1 MTITYYVPLKNSCH
15 VWGFLPSWS
24 WEGSCWLGPLRLSIL
39 SQSTREADPPLDEQ
53 LFWERRT
60 RKEKG
65 THYKESAERSH
76 LLPPPPST
84 TCQQKALSVWH
95 TRALLP
101 TIPGHFKGVLLR
113 SKSSGLPTAL
123 SHRRTLDANI
133 SRIFVHL
140 SNSWKSPPTNPALFF
155 HPICQRG
162 RRTESRASS
171 WYTDLHVLDANPP
184 GLCATWKDSP
194 RKTDYIPATSKWS
207 GFARHSLF
215 SCLEAFLKAWLCNKG
230 ASPPLYSQTHCL
242 PIRLR
247 YMFLGPAR
255 KPEWLPVS
263 PDEILKKSL

>member
-1 MTITYYVPLKNSCH
+1 MGLSSFLKLRRELLAGASAAVHTLSEHARGWPAARWTAVLRTTY
-15 VWGFLPSWS
+15 
-24 WEGSCWLGPLRLSIL
+24 
-39 SQSTREADPPLDEQ
+39 EQ
-53 LFWERRT
+53 GKRDSLQGICRA
-60 RKEKG
+60 
-65 THYKESAERSH
+65 HS
-76 LLPPPPST
+76 PST

-113 SKSSGLPTAL
+113 SKSSGLPTGL
-123 SHRRTLDANI
+123 SHHRTLDANI

-207 GFARHSLF
+207 GFAKHSLF

-230 ASPPLYSQTHCL
+230 ASPPRCSQTHRL

-255 KPEWLPVS
+255 KPEWLAVS

>member
-76 LLPPPPST
+76 LPPPPPST

-95 TRALLP
+95 THALLP

-155 HPICQRG
+155 IPTVREGVGQKAARHPGTQTSTCLM
-162 RRTESRASS
+162 RTHLASAPRERTARARQIIFQP
-171 WYTDLHVLDANPP
+171 LPNEV
-184 GLCATWKDSP
+184 DSP
-194 RKTDYIPATSKWS
+194 STVCFHVWKPSLKHDYATKGPHRRST
-207 GFARHSLF
+207 
-215 SCLEAFLKAWLCNKG
+215 LKHTA
-230 ASPPLYSQTHCL
+230 YQ
-242 PIRLR
+242 
-247 YMFLGPAR
+247 
-255 KPEWLPVS
+255 
-263 PDEILKKSL
+263 